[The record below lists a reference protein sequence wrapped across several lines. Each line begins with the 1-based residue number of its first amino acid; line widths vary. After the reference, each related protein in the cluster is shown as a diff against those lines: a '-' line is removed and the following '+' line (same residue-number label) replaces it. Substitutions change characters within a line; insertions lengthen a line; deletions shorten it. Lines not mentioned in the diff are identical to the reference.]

1 MVVLLSE
8 VKEGAGDS
16 GVVRN
21 EVAVEVGKAKEGAH
35 FPDLSG
41 GRPAGDSIELHWVH
55 G

>member
-1 MVVLLSE
+1 MVVLLGE
-8 VKEGAGDS
+8 VKAGVGDG
-16 GVVRN
+16 GVVRD

-41 GRPAGDSIELHWVH
+41 GRPAGNSIELHWVH